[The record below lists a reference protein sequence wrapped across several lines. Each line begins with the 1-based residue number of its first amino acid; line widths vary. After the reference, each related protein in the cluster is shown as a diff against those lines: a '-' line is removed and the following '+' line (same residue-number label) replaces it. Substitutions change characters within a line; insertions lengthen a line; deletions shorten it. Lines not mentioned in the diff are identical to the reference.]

1 MKDLILSKE
10 EFKLFNQF
18 DQFGFFYNDDGF
30 PKDDADDSFDS
41 DVDDLFQTYDSI
53 LIDSQDNVF
62 GFKNGIKELIFESV
76 SEAYSIAMEVKDR

>member
-30 PKDDADDSFDS
+30 PKDDADDTFDS
-41 DVDDLFQTYDSI
+41 DVDDLFQTYGSI
-53 LIDSQDNVF
+53 LVDSEDNVF
-62 GFKNGIKELIFESV
+62 GFKNGLKELIFESLFD
-76 SEAYSIAMEVKDR
+76 AYSIAMEVKDR

>member
-1 MKDLILSKE
+1 MEDLILSKE

-30 PKDDADDSFDS
+30 PKDDADDTFDS

-53 LIDSQDNVF
+53 LVDSEDNVF
-62 GFKNGIKELIFESV
+62 GFKNGIKELIFESLF
-76 SEAYSIAMEVKDR
+76 EAYGIAMEVKDR

>member
-10 EFKLFNQF
+10 EFKLFDQD

-30 PKDDADDSFDS
+30 PRDDADETFDS
-41 DVDDLFQTYDSI
+41 DVEDLFQTYYSI
-53 LIDSQDNVF
+53 LVDSEDNIF
-62 GFKNGIKELIFESV
+62 GFKNGIKELIFESL

>member
-30 PKDDADDSFDS
+30 PKDDADDTFDS
-41 DVDDLFQTYDSI
+41 DVDDLFQTYGSI
-53 LIDSQDNVF
+53 LVDSEDNVF
-62 GFKNGIKELIFESV
+62 GFKNGIKELIFESLF
-76 SEAYSIAMEVKDR
+76 EAYSIAMEVKDR

>member
-30 PKDDADDSFDS
+30 PKDDADDTFDA

-53 LIDSQDNVF
+53 LIDSEDNVF

>member
-30 PKDDADDSFDS
+30 PKDDADDTFDS

-53 LIDSQDNVF
+53 LIDSEDNVF

-76 SEAYSIAMEVKDR
+76 SEAYSIAMEVKYR

>member
-30 PKDDADDSFDS
+30 PKDDADDTFDS

>member
-30 PKDDADDSFDS
+30 PKDDADDTFDS

-53 LIDSQDNVF
+53 LIDSEDNVF

>member
-30 PKDDADDSFDS
+30 PKDDADDTFDL

>member
-30 PKDDADDSFDS
+30 PKDDADDTFDL

-53 LIDSQDNVF
+53 LIDSEDNVF

>member
-18 DQFGFFYNDDGF
+18 DQFGFFYDDDGL
-30 PKDDADDSFDS
+30 PKDDADDTFDS

-53 LIDSQDNVF
+53 LVDSLDNVF
-62 GFKNGIKELIFESV
+62 GFKNGIKELIFESA

>member
-30 PKDDADDSFDS
+30 PKDDADDTFDS
-41 DVDDLFQTYDSI
+41 DVDDLFQTYNSI
-53 LIDSQDNVF
+53 LIDSEDNVF
-62 GFKNGIKELIFESV
+62 GFKNGIKVLIFESV

>member
-18 DQFGFFYNDDGF
+18 DQFGFFYDDDGF
-30 PKDDADDSFDS
+30 PKDDADETFDS

-53 LIDSQDNVF
+53 LIDSEDNIF
-62 GFKNGIKELIFESV
+62 GFKNGIKELIFESE

>member
-10 EFKLFNQF
+10 EFKLFDQD

-30 PKDDADDSFDS
+30 PRDDADETFDS
-41 DVDDLFQTYDSI
+41 DVEDLFQTYDSI
-53 LIDSQDNVF
+53 LVDSEDNIF
-62 GFKNGIKELIFESV
+62 GFKNGIKELIFESL